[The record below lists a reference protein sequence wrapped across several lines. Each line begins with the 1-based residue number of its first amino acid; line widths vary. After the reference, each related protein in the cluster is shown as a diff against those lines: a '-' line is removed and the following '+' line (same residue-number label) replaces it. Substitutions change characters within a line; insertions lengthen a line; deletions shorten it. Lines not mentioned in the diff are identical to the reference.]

1 MATVERFQQDRME
14 QTARW
19 PGAPP
24 GYRFTP
30 TARELIHHYL
40 NPWVSNPDDTPPFGE
55 PEGVVCAADVYSAD
69 PGTLTSRLRHFGH
82 DDGNWYFLCV
92 ARWKDGNVSTRMS
105 RAVKGGGTWHGSGK
119 RIAVGRHGYR
129 QTFEYRDAGG
139 GKSAWLMEEFGTS
152 LAEAT
157 DSEGVRVICRV
168 HRTPRA
174 AATADGGGEEK
185 ERQDVFADEVRFPC
199 PSAKK
204 QRCVPRQEHDFAAAD
219 YSWTTA
225 PLPDVGCS
233 YASTSQAAPPVMSGA
248 ASTTT
253 WQPMMEQQGEASYHY
268 AGVDGGVYVKGE
280 PEPLEVLLPP
290 DMGWQQFVEMGYGFD
305 YDAENNAQMN
315 NEWMQ
320 NTFSCPQPSDGAAQ
334 QNDDPPKGET
344 TAS

>member
-1 MATVERFQQDRME
+1 MATAERFQQDRME
-14 QTARW
+14 QRW

-30 TARELIHHYL
+30 TARELIHYYL
-40 NPWVSNPDDTPPFGE
+40 NPWVSNPGNEAPPFGE

-92 ARWKDGNVSTRMS
+92 ARWKDGNVGTRMS
-105 RAVKGGGTWHGSGK
+105 RAVRGGGTWHGSGK
-119 RIAVGRHGYR
+119 RIPVGRQGYR

-139 GKSAWLMEEFGTS
+139 GKSAWLMEELGTC

-157 DSEGVRVICRV
+157 GGDGVRVICRV

-174 AATADGGGEEK
+174 AAADGGGEEK
-185 ERQDVFADEVRFPC
+185 ELRPETDEVPFP
-199 PSAKK
+199 SSSK
-204 QRCVPRQEHDFAAAD
+204 RRRQEHDFAAAD

-225 PLPDVGCS
+225 PLPDAGCS
-233 YASTSQAAPPVMSGA
+233 YASTSKAAP

-253 WQPMMEQQGEASYHY
+253 WQQQQQPPMTEQGEASYHY
-268 AGVDGGVYVKGE
+268 AGVNGCQDIKGE
-280 PEPLEVLLPP
+280 PEPLEGLLPP

-305 YDAENNAQMN
+305 YVAENNAQVN

-320 NTFSCPQPSDGAAQ
+320 NTFLCPKPSDGAAQ
-334 QNDDPPKGET
+334 QDDDPPKGET